1 LQWLTNKG
9 VRTYVLKVSFEP
21 GEPVTPIS
29 LTGYGDADFAAHP
42 DYARAC
48 AAGNAAA
55 RRLAV
60 MAPGPQLAAE
70 LAAVSAVLMDSASQV
85 IVYAAW
91 ERQSGWTDAQ
101 KMASL
106 ARAAGSPPV
115 GDEDR
120 WLATDVALMT
130 GLSERSIDT
139 RIGQMRHVADGLPQA
154 WSAWT
159 DGRIT
164 STHLWVLANVTRDVP
179 AELAR
184 RVEDRVLEPAIVN
197 RSTPGEL
204 ADAARRVLIKL
215 DPAGCAARSA
225 AAKKRRSDVRLYPDE
240 DEMATLSACT
250 DAWTGRQL
258 MDEVN
263 RRADARKRAGDPRSL
278 GQCRI
283 AALTEA
289 VFGDDISDDTN
300 PADIPDDP
308 APAGCDT
315 HQADDVVDGEDVADR
330 DPVDSA
336 MSEREATGD
345 DATGDDTSNGDA
357 APGNPNRIR
366 EPGRPKRATALV
378 LVPLSTLLGG
388 SEPGQLDGY
397 GPISAALARRI
408 AASDVSFRRLVFD
421 PVTGKPLDL
430 SPHTYQLSPAQRRW
444 IEVRDRTCRMR
455 GCRRRA
461 VYCDADHAK
470 EFPAGLT
477 TCDNCGI
484 MCRRHHNYKTKK
496 AWQLTRN
503 DDDSVDWTSPLGFR
517 WRTPPATYEEFIEQP
532 DIDVEPVHV
541 DDDNTVDDPEIGD

>member
-1 LQWLTNKG
+1 
-9 VRTYVLKVSFEP
+9 VSFER
-21 GEPVTPIS
+21 GEPVAPIS

-130 GLSERSIDT
+130 SLSERSIDT

-215 DPAGCAARSA
+215 DPDGCAARAA

-263 RRADARKRAGDPRSL
+263 RRADARKRAGDPRNI

-289 VFGDDISDDTN
+289 VFGDDISNDTT
-300 PADIPDDP
+300 PADIPDNTE
-308 APAGCDT
+308 AER
-315 HQADDVVDGEDVADR
+315 VDA
-330 DPVDSA
+330 
-336 MSEREATGD
+336 GD
-345 DATGDDTSNGDA
+345 DATGDDTSNGDGDA

-421 PVTGKPLDL
+421 TVTGKPLDL

-470 EFPAGLT
+470 EFPTGLT

-532 DIDVEPVHV
+532 DIDVEPVYI
-541 DDDNTVDDPEIGD
+541 DDDNTVDDPEIGDYKTGLPLFLAKVTDPTLGS